1 MSYTS
6 SKRAIAASLA
16 GALALACMAPANARA
31 DEALSAQSAPVE
43 MHRLYNPNSGE
54 HFYTSSE
61 VECESVAAAGW
72 RYEGVGW
79 IAPSVS
85 EVPVWRLYNPNAG
98 DHHYTTSAGE
108 RDLLVAAGWSLEGV
122 GWYSDGGSTVA
133 VFRQYNP
140 NACSGAHNFTTSA
153 GEDESLGQAGWNR
166 EGIAWYAL
174 DAGYGFDKP
183 GLELDY
189 VSGGTTLS
197 VTLARDG
204 NCLPGALEYQARDA
218 QGGWTDWTP
227 DGVAAVTASPLTAV
241 RFRLTGM
248 LSYAYDVWARAK
260 VEGVGWTGWA
270 RNGDACGSEW
280 ERNIE
285 SIEVA
290 LVARGSAAPGSTD
303 NPVWRGSLY
312 DMIRKASGEES
323 ITSFGGFSL
332 SAAGAERIQQALDE
346 LATTGNTAGFL
357 MMNLRTG
364 RGVAYDPDKQLYG
377 ASSIKALYI
386 GSAIAVHPEAVH
398 DHAEDIQ
405 QVCFYSSDLHYKWI
419 LADYGKDPLRA
430 WCAET
435 GAKASIAENLPWDDY
450 APRDMALLWARI
462 YLSYGESAECEQ
474 FGQWSQTPEYSAIH
488 GQLGDRYTTR
498 SKGGWIDDG
507 GKYYQVTNDAG
518 IVYAEGG
525 PYVVAIMSDLR
536 AEMYRLYPL
545 VEAINAAHAEIV
557 S

>member
-1 MSYTS
+1 DYMSYTS

-16 GALALACMAPANARA
+16 GALALTCMAPAIARA
-31 DEALSAQSAPVE
+31 DEALIAQAEPVE

-54 HFYTSSE
+54 HFYTSSDA
-61 VECESVAAAGW
+61 ECEAVAEEGW

-85 EVPVWRLYNPNAG
+85 EVPVYRLYNPNAG
-98 DHHYTTSAGE
+98 DHHYTTSEGE
-108 RDLLVAAGWSLEGV
+108 RDLLVVAGWSFEGI
-122 GWYSDGGSTVA
+122 GWYSDSGSTVA

-140 NACSGAHNFTTSA
+140 NARSGAHNFTTSA
-153 GEDESLGQAGWNR
+153 GENESLAQAGWNK

-174 DAGYGFDKP
+174 KAGYGFDKP
-183 GLELDY
+183 GLELNY
-189 VSGGTTLS
+189 ASGSTILSATL
-197 VTLARDG
+197 TRDG
-204 NCLPGALEYQARDA
+204 NCLPGGLEYQARDS

-227 DGVAAVTASPLTAV
+227 EGVEAVTASPLTAA
-241 RFRLTGM
+241 RFKLTGM
-248 LSYAYDVWARAK
+248 LSNAYDIWARAK

-270 RNGDACGSEW
+270 RNGDAFGSEW
-280 ERNIE
+280 ERTVE
-285 SIEVA
+285 SIEVM
-290 LVARGSAAPGSTD
+290 LVARGSAAPGSTE
-303 NPVWRGSLY
+303 NALWRGSLY
-312 DMIRKASGEES
+312 DMIREASSDVS

-332 SAAGAERIQQALDE
+332 SAAGVERIQQALDE
-346 LATTGNTAGFL
+346 LATTDNTAGFL
-357 MMNLRTG
+357 MMDLRTG
-364 RGVAYDPDKQLYG
+364 KGVAYDPDKNLYG

-386 GSAIAVHPEAVH
+386 GSVVAAHPEAVR

-405 QVCFYSSDLHYKWI
+405 EVCLNSSNDHYKWI

-450 APRDMALLWARI
+450 TPRDMALLWARI

-474 FGQWSQTPEYSAIH
+474 FGQWSQTPVYSAIH
-488 GQLGDRYTTR
+488 GQLGDRFTTR

-518 IVYAEGG
+518 IVYADNG
-525 PYVVAIMSDLR
+525 PYVVSIMSDLR
-536 AEMYRLYPL
+536 AQMSRLYNL
-545 VEAINAAHAEIV
+545 VEAINAAHAEI
-557 S
+557 